1 MNYQRLLNFA
11 IEKPKVIYSL
21 ILLITL
27 LSVAI
32 LPKIAIDTDPENML
46 SQDAPARVFHNQ
58 IKTDFLMRDMIFAG
72 LVSKSSIFTPKTL
85 HIVEQLTHDILQ
97 LDGVIAEDLLSLNVV
112 DNISQLT
119 NVQGV
124 NQGVLFEYLMK
135 QAPY

>member
-1 MNYQRLLNFA
+1 LNYQRLLNFA